1 MTELLRPTEPNPPG
15 TDRYLEPHQART
27 SRPTSFENELG
38 DAIENA
44 YAAGI
49 HDLDGLVAYLAT
61 NGPAPEAGGSWTAGR
76 FTELMK
82 ELGA

>member
-1 MTELLRPTEPNPPG
+1 MADITAPTGSPPG
-15 TDRYLEPHQART
+15 ADRYLEPHQART
-27 SRPTSFENELG
+27 RPPTEFENALG
-38 DAIENA
+38 DAIEAA

-49 HDLDGLVAYLAT
+49 HDLDGLVDYLRAS
-61 NGPAPEAGGSWTAGR
+61 GPDPRDGGSWTVPR